1 MALNAWMDLARLTYW
16 MKFAYEPGELAAFRD
31 RFLDCYAAE
40 TELGRRA
47 GSDAKGSIGR
57 REKISRFDF
66 TEQMN

>member
-47 GSDAKGSIGR
+47 GSDKAASAAGR
-57 REKISRFDF
+57 KSPVLTSRSK
-66 TEQMN
+66 